1 MNVHDSIYNWLTIK
15 VVTDARPEDEAAT
28 ETEEMFLQMLKNDHG
43 INEIQY
49 EKADLFYHV
58 SYRDNEDSKSTKY
71 PIELI
76 EVMLKQILAEPEK
89 YKNFP
94 TV

>member
-1 MNVHDSIYNWLTIK
+1 MNVHDAIYNWLTIK
-15 VVTDARPEDEAAT
+15 VVTDARPEDEAAV
-28 ETEEMFLQMLKNDHG
+28 ETEEMFLQMLQQDHG
-43 INEIQY
+43 INQITY
-49 EKADLFYHV
+49 DKFDMFYHV
-58 SYRDNEDSKSTKY
+58 TYMLNNDSKATKY

-94 TV
+94 N